1 MEKNYRPNLDMYAV
15 DTDADHILHRI
26 GSDDYTAIRH
36 IMAKDPDAWE
46 EISEAEATSRTAAR
60 TAEAAYKSRIIALI
74 RQRYDQDD
82 ETAILRQRDTKPDE
96 FATYNAFAEQ
106 CKARARAEVEVRA
119 VSVPSSEVIDR
130 SDVST
135 Y

>member
-1 MEKNYRPNLDMYAV
+1 MEKTYKPNLDMYAV

-46 EISEAEATSRTAAR
+46 ELTEAEASILTAAR
-60 TAEAAYKSRIIALI
+60 ESEAAYKQRIIALI
-74 RQRYDQDD
+74 RTRYDQDD

-96 FATYNAFAEQ
+96 FAEYNAFVED
-106 CKARARAEVEVRA
+106 CKSRAREILEGGAR
-119 VSVPSSEVIDR
+119 
-130 SDVST
+130 
-135 Y
+135 